1 MKLKKILILLCIA
14 FAVCM
19 PVSADQWYWVGSN
32 EYVSMYV
39 DNNRVNK
46 MEGYAQVYVRV
57 VYADGHSFIGQAL
70 VSSSA
75 ATIQFPEVALYDS
88 NGQYRGMRTV
98 PDLMY
103 IQAVPGT
110 LWNTLFNLIF

>member
-1 MKLKKILILLCIA
+1 MKLKKILILLCII

-39 DNNRVNK
+39 DNNHVNK
-46 MEGYAQVYVRV
+46 MDDFAQVYVRV

-75 ATIQFPEVALYDS
+75 ATIQFPEVAIYDS